1 MVFTK
6 KIIENQI
13 ESIEKNI
20 AKKKNELE
28 KLNDD
33 LMRINAKLHDLE
45 EYEKK
50 PIEER
55 TLSRYIYEDTG
66 SVALMDEF
74 ESLTEEGF
82 KKYERLRVKNIKNI
96 SGIRCQLIIERMKEN
111 NDYHGDI
118 TMTDFKKGYTS
129 SLMKY
134 VTEEINNY
142 KKSNKI
148 ESKQFIAFS
157 SPYLLRAQN
166 SSNRTGYGS
175 EYNGYD
181 LVYQGTL
188 YGETTKY
195 AFVGIIVE

>member
-1 MVFTK
+1 MFFTRE
-6 KIIENQI
+6 IIANQI
-13 ESIEKNI
+13 KSIEKNI
-20 AKKKNELE
+20 VKKKDELE

-33 LMRINAKLHDLE
+33 LLRINIKLHNLE

-55 TLSRYIYEDTG
+55 TLSRYIFEDTR

-74 ESLTEEGF
+74 EFLTEEGF
-82 KKYERLRVKNIKNI
+82 KKYERLLVKNIESI
-96 SGIRCQLIIERMKEN
+96 SGIRCRLIIERLEEN

-129 SLMKY
+129 SLVKY
-134 VTEEINNY
+134 VTEEICNY

-148 ESKQFIAFS
+148 ISNQYIVFSK
-157 SPYLLRAQN
+157 PYLLRTQN